1 MRTNLL
7 VAGIGVRLD
16 PSGDATPSSPPPARR
31 WPSTP
36 QAINVAVAPR
46 YGTWDDAQLGRRAT
60 GSAVAPPTAEQAP
73 AEQGTPEMDPTGQ
86 PLLELITVMDRLRS
100 PGGCPWDA
108 EQTHESLVS
117 YLTEE
122 AHEAVEAIETGDRA
136 AIREE
141 LGDVLLQVIFHARIA
156 QEDPT
161 DPWSIDEVAQGIAA
175 KLVARHPHVFGD
187 ETADSAAHV
196 ESVWLARKTAEK
208 SRESVL
214 DGIPA
219 GLPAL
224 LLAAKMHYR
233 VTHGGVVEPVPSPE
247 ARSRSPA
254 ARRPGLGPHRG
265 VGELLLALA
274 PGRGDRVASTPSRHC
289 AGALRDYAE
298 RVRAAEPRSRSDRAP
313 PVLSRSRD
321 GPNR

>member
-1 MRTNLL
+1 MAADS
-7 VAGIGVRLD
+7 AGPREV
-16 PSGDATPSSPPPARR
+16 PS
-31 WPSTP
+31 
-36 QAINVAVAPR
+36 
-46 YGTWDDAQLGRRAT
+46 
-60 GSAVAPPTAEQAP
+60 
-73 AEQGTPEMDPTGQ
+73 PTGE
-86 PLLELITVMDRLRS
+86 PLLELIRVMDRLRS

-136 AIREE
+136 AMREE
-141 LGDVLLQVIFHARIA
+141 LGDVLLQVMFHSRIA
-156 QEDPT
+156 QEDDS
-161 DPWSIDEVAQGIAA
+161 DPWSIDDVAAGIAA

-224 LLAAKMHYR
+224 LLATKMRYR
-233 VTHGGVVEPVPSPE
+233 ATHGGVAVEVTD
-247 ARSRSPA
+247 A
-254 ARRPGLGPHRG
+254 ATRAVVDRALDEVGTDRA
-265 VGELLLALA
+265 GELLLALA
-274 PGRGDRVASTPSRHC
+274 SATLDRGVDPESVLR
-289 AGALRDYAE
+289 GALRDYAAK
-298 RVRAAEPRSRSDRAP
+298 VRAAEVASPR
-313 PVLSRSRD
+313 
-321 GPNR
+321 

>member
-1 MRTNLL
+1 M
-7 VAGIGVRLD
+7 
-16 PSGDATPSSPPPARR
+16 
-31 WPSTP
+31 P
-36 QAINVAVAPR
+36 QEV
-46 YGTWDDAQLGRRAT
+46 D
-60 GSAVAPPTAEQAP
+60 PPT
-73 AEQGTPEMDPTGQ
+73 GI

-122 AHEAVEAIETGDRA
+122 AHEAVEAIETHDRA
-136 AIREE
+136 AMREE
-141 LGDVLLQVIFHARIA
+141 LGDVLLQVMFHSRIA
-156 QEDPT
+156 QEDPD
-161 DPWSIDEVAQGIAA
+161 DPWSIDDVAAGIAA

-187 ETADSAAHV
+187 ETVDSAAHV

-214 DGIPA
+214 DGIPT

-233 VTHGGVVEPVPSPE
+233 VTHGGVEVPQ
-247 ARSRSPA
+247 ADPA
-254 ARRPGLGPHRG
+254 ARQAAAAALDAVGTDA

-274 PGRGDRVASTPSRHC
+274 SAALDRGVDPESALR
-289 AGALRDYAE
+289 GALRAHAQ
-298 RVRAAEPRSRSDRAP
+298 RVRAAESARR
-313 PVLSRSRD
+313 
-321 GPNR
+321 

>member
-1 MRTNLL
+1 M
-7 VAGIGVRLD
+7 
-16 PSGDATPSSPPPARR
+16 
-31 WPSTP
+31 P
-36 QAINVAVAPR
+36 QDV
-46 YGTWDDAQLGRRAT
+46 D
-60 GSAVAPPTAEQAP
+60 PPT
-73 AEQGTPEMDPTGQ
+73 GI

-122 AHEAVEAIETGDRA
+122 AHEAVEAIETHDRA
-136 AIREE
+136 AMREE
-141 LGDVLLQVIFHARIA
+141 LGDVLLQVMFHARIA
-156 QEDPT
+156 QEDAH
-161 DPWSIDEVAQGIAA
+161 DPWSIDDVAAGITA

-214 DGIPA
+214 DGIPT

-233 VTHGGVVEPVPSPE
+233 VTHGGVEVPP
-247 ARSRSPA
+247 ADPA
-254 ARRPGLGPHRG
+254 ARQAAAVALDAVGPDA

-274 PGRGDRVASTPSRHC
+274 SSALDRGVDPESALR
-289 AGALRDYAE
+289 GALRAHAE
-298 RVRAAEPRSRSDRAP
+298 RVREAESARR
-313 PVLSRSRD
+313 
-321 GPNR
+321 

>member
-1 MRTNLL
+1 
-7 VAGIGVRLD
+7 V
-16 PSGDATPSSPPPARR
+16 PTPD
-31 WPSTP
+31 
-36 QAINVAVAPR
+36 
-46 YGTWDDAQLGRRAT
+46 GT
-60 GSAVAPPTAEQAP
+60 
-73 AEQGTPEMDPTGQ
+73 

-141 LGDVLLQVIFHARIA
+141 LGDVLLQVMFHARIA
-156 QEDPT
+156 QEDPN
-161 DPWSIDEVAQGIAA
+161 DPWSIDDVAQGIAA

-187 ETADSAAHV
+187 ESVDSAAHV

-233 VTHGGVVEPVPSPE
+233 ITHGGVSVPADEGPT
-247 ARSRSPA
+247 RQLA
-254 ARRPGLGPHRG
+254 AHALDQVGTEG

-274 PGRGDRVASTPSRHC
+274 TASVDRGVDPESALR
-289 AGALRDYAE
+289 GALRAHAE
-298 RVRAAEPRSRSDRAP
+298 RVRDVESDTR
-313 PVLSRSRD
+313 
-321 GPNR
+321 

>member
-1 MRTNLL
+1 
-7 VAGIGVRLD
+7 VAAESAG
-16 PSGDATPSSPPPARR
+16 
-31 WPSTP
+31 
-36 QAINVAVAPR
+36 PR
-46 YGTWDDAQLGRRAT
+46 D
-60 GSAVAPPTAEQAP
+60 VPT
-73 AEQGTPEMDPTGQ
+73 PTGA
-86 PLLELITVMDRLRS
+86 PLLELIRVMDRLRS

-136 AIREE
+136 AMREE
-141 LGDVLLQVIFHARIA
+141 LGDVLLQVMFHARIA
-156 QEDPT
+156 QEDDA
-161 DPWSIDEVAQGIAA
+161 DPWSIDDVAAGIAA

-224 LLAAKMHYR
+224 LLAAKMRYR
-233 VTHGGVVEPVPSPE
+233 ATHGGVAAEVTD
-247 ARSRSPA
+247 AATRSVAEHALDEVGTDRA
-254 ARRPGLGPHRG
+254 
-265 VGELLLALA
+265 GELLLALA
-274 PGRGDRVASTPSRHC
+274 SAALDRGVDPESALR
-289 AGALRDYAE
+289 GALRDYAAG
-298 RVRAAEPRSRSDRAP
+298 VRAAEVTSPR
-313 PVLSRSRD
+313 
-321 GPNR
+321 

>member
-1 MRTNLL
+1 M
-7 VAGIGVRLD
+7 AGTRPAPRDV
-16 PSGDATPSSPPPARR
+16 PPP
-31 WPSTP
+31 
-36 QAINVAVAPR
+36 
-46 YGTWDDAQLGRRAT
+46 T
-60 GSAVAPPTAEQAP
+60 GE
-73 AEQGTPEMDPTGQ
+73 
-86 PLLELITVMDRLRS
+86 PLLELIRVMDRLRS

-141 LGDVLLQVIFHARIA
+141 LGDVLLQVMFHARIA
-156 QEDPT
+156 QEDPA
-161 DPWSIDEVAQGIAA
+161 DPWSIDDVAAGIAD

-208 SRESVL
+208 ARESVL

-224 LLAAKMHYR
+224 LLAAKMRYR
-233 VTHGGVVEPVPSPE
+233 VTHGGVPVEVADDATRGLADRVLDE
-247 ARSRSPA
+247 AGA
-254 ARRPGLGPHRG
+254 DG
-265 VGELLLALA
+265 VGQLLLALA
-274 PGRGDRVASTPSRHC
+274 AAALDRGVDPESALR
-289 AGALRDYAE
+289 GALRDYAAE
-298 RVRAAEPRSRSDRAP
+298 VRAVESGSAEPAS
-313 PVLSRSRD
+313 
-321 GPNR
+321 

>member
-1 MRTNLL
+1 MSEP
-7 VAGIGVRLD
+7 AGHSRAVPL
-16 PSGDATPSSPPPARR
+16 PSGR
-31 WPSTP
+31 
-36 QAINVAVAPR
+36 
-46 YGTWDDAQLGRRAT
+46 
-60 GSAVAPPTAEQAP
+60 
-73 AEQGTPEMDPTGQ
+73 
-86 PLLELITVMDRLRS
+86 PLLELIEVMDRLRS

-108 EQTHESLVS
+108 EQTHQSLVS

-136 AIREE
+136 AMREE
-141 LGDVLLQVIFHARIA
+141 LGDVLLQVMFHSRIA
-156 QEDPT
+156 QEDPD
-161 DPWSIDEVAQGIAA
+161 DPWSVDDVAAGIAA

-233 VTHGGVVEPVPSPE
+233 TTHGGLDVPMASG
-247 ARSRSPA
+247 AAADAA
-254 ARRPGLGPHRG
+254 ARAVAVVGHDGI
-265 VGELLLALA
+265 GELLLALVEA
-274 PGRGDRVASTPSRHC
+274 CHAHGVDPES
-289 AGALRDYAE
+289 ALRSALRGYAD
-298 RVRAAEPRSRSDRAP
+298 RVRAAEADTR
-313 PVLSRSRD
+313 
-321 GPNR
+321 